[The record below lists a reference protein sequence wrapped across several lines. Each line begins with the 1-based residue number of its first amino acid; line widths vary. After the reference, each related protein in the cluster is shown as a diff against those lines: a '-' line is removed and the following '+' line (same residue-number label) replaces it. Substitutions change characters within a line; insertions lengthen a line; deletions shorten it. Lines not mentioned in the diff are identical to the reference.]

1 VQVDLHGP
9 AGRLEAL
16 LEEGHGP
23 HRPTFVALVCHPHPR
38 YGGTM
43 HNHAT
48 YRLAK
53 AVLARGGAALR
64 FNYRGVGRSAGAYE
78 AGRGEADDARTA
90 LRWLARER
98 PELPRIAC
106 GFSFGAWMAVTA
118 GEEDPGVRAMVIAGL
133 ALRSPDLELARD
145 VERIRRVARPIA
157 LVQAE
162 KDEYGSPDEI
172 RSMLADSAGPRR
184 VTVVYG
190 ARHLFGEDL
199 PGLQREAEAAISWA
213 LEPGPAATGHT
224 HGEPGSRG

>member
-1 VQVDLHGP
+1 MQVDLHGP

-16 LEEGHGP
+16 LEEGHGA
-23 HRPTFVALVCHPHPR
+23 HRPAFAALVCHPHPQ

-53 AVLARGGAALR
+53 AVLARGGAAMR
-64 FNYRGVGRSAGAYE
+64 FNYRGVGRSAGAYS

-90 LRWLARER
+90 LAWLARER
-98 PELPRIAC
+98 PGLPRIAC

-133 ALRSPDLELARD
+133 ALRSPDLELVRD

-162 KDEYGSPDEI
+162 EDEYGSPDEI
-172 RSMLADSAGPRR
+172 RAALAGSAGPRR
-184 VTVVYG
+184 ITVVRG
-190 ARHLFGEDL
+190 AKHLFGEDL
-199 PGLQREAEAAISWA
+199 AGLQREAEAAIGWA
-213 LEPGPAATGHT
+213 LEPASASAENT
-224 HGEPGSRG
+224 HGEPGGPV